1 MHKLLICLVIITF
14 SSVLANSVLARGEK
28 SEIRFDIPSQ
38 STGNNVRRASSE
50 ITKSFSSSGY
60 GFEYIFSTG
69 DLQNDDIIIDFG
81 PIKFLIDKIS
91 IPYIEGS
98 TIIWVKDGLNEYFKY
113 DNPKEKSSCGCGVS
127 VQF

>member
-1 MHKLLICLVIITF
+1 MDHPIEISDEAYQKLIQKK
-14 SSVLANSVLARGEK
+14 E
-28 SEIRFDIPSQ
+28 EERFDYIRLGV
-38 STGNNVRRASSE
+38 TGGGCA
-50 ITKSFSSSGY
+50 

-91 IPYIEGS
+91 LPYIEGS